1 MLCSSGGKRKY
12 QETNAFTAKAESG
25 TLKVKIMR
33 KDQRGVAVGL
43 GSSFPSGFQ
52 QQQTQQSLSVTVQSP
67 PKPRPNRKHVPIF
80 YQSQHRSTS
89 TSSTEGEVAS
99 SSVTSTSDLEQQPS
113 STTSDSGRF
122 SALLSGLRLEGG
134 IKNMSNSSTSVP
146 TGNPLFVR
154 TESDDIGSTFGD
166 LLRASFPH
174 NGIGGSTDLAG
185 SSAYLHGETTGP
197 ATALHQLASSSAT
210 YGSESSIGP
219 TSGAGTYHF
228 DPLRALQSAIAA
240 HQASTR
246 TDSYVSPS
254 QFAHQPLHLNHQ
266 HRSSDVQNA
275 DPDEAMDDASSS
287 SMPMSTLGPPPGAP
301 PSFMLQNSLMGGGI
315 ERQPDIANVNTHNFD
330 WVKHLAAQ
338 GRPRSGSLPSIPTG
352 LLGENAQNADATMSS
367 AGDSASNSNSSHH
380 HHLGPM
386 WKEV

>member
-1 MLCSSGGKRKY
+1 MLCYSAGGKRKY

-33 KDQRGVAVGL
+33 KDQRGTAVGL
-43 GSSFPSGFQ
+43 GSHFPSGFQ
-52 QQQTQQSLSVTVQSP
+52 QQQQPPQSLPATTQSP
-67 PKPRPNRKHVPIF
+67 PKPRANRKHVPIF
-80 YQSQHRSTS
+80 YQAQHRSAFS
-89 TSSTEGEVAS
+89 SSTEGEAAS
-99 SSVTSTSDLEQQPS
+99 SSVTSASDLEQQSS

-134 IKNMSNSSTSVP
+134 IKNMNNSSTSVP

-174 NGIGGSTDLAG
+174 NSIGGSSDIAV

-210 YGSESSIGP
+210 YGSEASAGP
-219 TSGAGTYHF
+219 TSTAGTYRF

-246 TDSYVSPS
+246 TGSYISPS

-266 HRSSDVQNA
+266 HRDSGKQQA
-275 DPDEAMDDASSS
+275 DADEAMDDASLS
-287 SMPMSTLGPPPGAP
+287 SMPMSALGPPPGAP

-352 LLGENAQNADATMSS
+352 LLDEHAQNADASMSS
-367 AGDSASNSNSSHH
+367 AGDGNTSNSNSSH
-380 HHLGPM
+380 PM